1 MVRSR
6 HRPITRDRIG
16 KRMRSE
22 VDVVVTRM
30 ICVMESSNRLVT
42 VFCQIYNSF
51 KYELKFHVSL
61 IVWNSCTPMH
71 CTGTCPKWNFHKI
84 VLYSCIIS
92 LNQNSGASFI
102 QMLWFLSK
110 LFSVLIVWKS
120 FSFKITYVTKVMVW
134 GTVNNEAHCYSLSL
148 KKENKVGVAV
158 VTI

>member
-61 IVWNSCTPMH
+61 IV
-71 CTGTCPKWNFHKI
+71 
-84 VLYSCIIS
+84 
-92 LNQNSGASFI
+92 
-102 QMLWFLSK
+102 
-110 LFSVLIVWKS
+110 
-120 FSFKITYVTKVMVW
+120 
-134 GTVNNEAHCYSLSL
+134 
-148 KKENKVGVAV
+148 
-158 VTI
+158 